1 MYQAPRGTQD
11 ILPDEQPYWNYVKSN
26 ARQVAHLYGY
36 GAIETPIFEDTQ
48 LFLRSVGET
57 SDIVQKE
64 MYTFLDKGENSLTLR
79 PEGTAPIG
87 RAYLEH
93 GLSNQPQPVKLYT
106 IGPFF
111 RYDRPQAGRYRE
123 LHQFSYEAIGEI
135 DPALDAE
142 IIAMSW
148 DYLTRLGLRELS
160 IQLNSIGCP
169 ICRPHYVEALREYYR
184 GKVAELC
191 LDCQTRLER
200 NPLRLLDCKNRA
212 CNAVA
217 ESAPRSID
225 YLGEECSGHFQ
236 RLEEL
241 LHSLAIPYQINN
253 RLVRGLDYYTK
264 TVFEVY
270 STETGSQSSL
280 GGGGRYDGLI
290 EQLGG
295 RPTPAVGFAAGLER
309 TILNLKKQGITPPSR
324 PGVVA
329 FVASLGDGTE
339 VAVSRLVA
347 QLRAADIAALQ
358 SFGRRSLK
366 SQLKHAHAS
375 GARFT
380 LILGPDELA
389 TGRVVLRDMEKST
402 QEAVD
407 QSTVVELLLKGVRG
421 PTPNP

>member
-11 ILPDEQPYWNYVKSN
+11 ILPDEQPYWDYVKSKASEV
-26 ARQVAHLYGY
+26 ARLYGY

-64 MYTFLDKGENSLTLR
+64 MYTFRDKGENSLTLR

-93 GLSNQPQPVKLYT
+93 GLTNQPQPVKLYT

-123 LHQFSYEAIGEI
+123 LHQFSYEAIGEL
-135 DPALDAE
+135 DPTLDAE
-142 IIAMSW
+142 VIAMSW
-148 DYLTRLGLRELS
+148 DFLTRLGLRELS

-169 ICRPHYVEALREYYR
+169 VCRPRYVDALREYYR
-184 GKVAELC
+184 AMATELC
-191 LDCQTRLER
+191 PDCQARLER

-212 CNAVA
+212 CAAAA

-225 YLGEECSGHFQ
+225 YLDNECAEHFTRVQ
-236 RLEEL
+236 EL
-241 LHSLAIPYQINN
+241 LGALGIPYQINS

-270 STETGSQSSL
+270 STEVGSQSSL

-309 TILNLKKQGITPPSR
+309 TILNLKKQGITPPDR
-324 PGVVA
+324 RGVTA
-329 FVASLGDGTE
+329 FVASLGDDTQL
-339 VAVSRLVA
+339 AATRLVA
-347 QLRAADIAALQ
+347 DLRLADIPAVQ

-366 SQLKHAHAS
+366 SQLKHAHNS
-375 GARFT
+375 GARYA

-389 TGRVVLRDMEKST
+389 AGRVVLRDLEKST
-402 QEAVD
+402 QETVD
-407 QSTVVELLLKGVRG
+407 QAAIIGLLKAGIS
-421 PTPNP
+421 